1 MAFWGICIL
10 NEIPSVPT
18 TFSCSITWITLC
30 SSLETIFFSREIR
43 ETTNWKH
50 ILELFGDPWKST
62 MPIMLLPGD
71 TWLFCTHNFAISP
84 FASLILAWI
93 GGFFAELEI
102 CSKKL
107 RKASVLLAS
116 NDLRYSLHNGWYSL
130 AWKGGNCKW
139 NIPLFNKSRICRVS
153 HKSKV
158 TRALGASNR
167 LFLNRGQKMALTAFY
182 FIITLTDYYMKRSQ
196 RHLLAATLHT
206 SPEWNRS
213 VQKT

>member
-158 TRALGASNR
+158 TRAFFYKAIRGFQSPFSQSRPKDGADSVLLYNNSNR
-167 LFLNRGQKMALTAFY
+167 LLHEALSASSFGRYTA
-182 FIITLTDYYMKRSQ
+182 
-196 RHLLAATLHT
+196 H
-206 SPEWNRS
+206 
-213 VQKT
+213 